1 MARSEE
7 DRTPSR
13 RRSPAKTPEE
23 RESLLISKSLNL
35 IERQIE
41 EGTVSSAVLS
51 IYARA
56 GTERDRLEK
65 ERLRNEN
72 DVLRKK
78 VETMEAAVDLKNLME
93 DALSAFK
100 GYQGSRAPSTL
111 NFDEEDGYGRA

>member
-1 MARSEE
+1 MARRHDDEHE
-7 DRTPSR
+7 APR

-41 EGTVSSAVLS
+41 DGSISSTVLA
-51 IYARA
+51 IYAKA

-72 DVLRKK
+72 EVLRKK
-78 VETMEAAVDLKNLME
+78 VETMEAAVDVKNLME
-93 DALSAFK
+93 DALNAFK
-100 GYQGSRAPSTL
+100 GYSGASRD
-111 NFDEEDGYGRA
+111 FDDFADEY